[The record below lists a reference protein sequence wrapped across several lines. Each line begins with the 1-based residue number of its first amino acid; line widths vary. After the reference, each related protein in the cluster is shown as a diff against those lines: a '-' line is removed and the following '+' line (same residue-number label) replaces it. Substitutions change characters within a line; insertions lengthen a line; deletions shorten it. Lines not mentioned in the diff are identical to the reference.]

1 MAIKQQ
7 LSNLLPYIRRIT
19 AIIILLVVFIILI
32 NVFDFFPLEIKFSQR
47 WYTLA
52 MICIALTSVGVS
64 YQIFPLT
71 PLTITLVMLVFITYW
86 KILDPAFFISLY
98 AGVGL
103 LEGIKEVMDGFDWY
117 RYLCPVFAVLFSA
130 LFFRFLRRHN

>member
-7 LSNLLPYIRRIT
+7 LYTLLPYIRRIV
-19 AIIILLVVFIILI
+19 AIIILLVVYITLV
-32 NVFDFFPLEIKFSQR
+32 NVFDIFPLEIKFSQR

-52 MICIALTSVGVS
+52 MICIALTSVGLS
-64 YQIFPLT
+64 YQIFPLS

-86 KILDPAFFISLY
+86 KILDLAFFISWY
-98 AGVGL
+98 AGVDL

-117 RYLCPVFAVLFSA
+117 RYLAPVFAVLFAA

>member
-7 LSNLLPYIRRIT
+7 LCSLLPYIRRIV
-19 AIIILLVVFIILI
+19 AIIILLLIYIMLI
-32 NVFDFFPLEIKFSQR
+32 NVFDIFPLEVKFSQH

-52 MICIALTSVGVS
+52 VICIALTSVGVS
-64 YQIFPLT
+64 YQISPLS

-98 AGVGL
+98 AGVDL

-117 RYLCPVFAVLFSA
+117 RYLSAVFAVLFAA
-130 LFFRFLRRHN
+130 LFFRFLRHHN